1 MTYLS
6 TIARLPGRW
15 LHMAPRGLIR
25 FLCVGFGGLAVDQ
38 SVLWTSEH
46 LGAPYWAA
54 RAIAIFLATCVTWA
68 LNRRFTFGH
77 SGRAP
82 HHEAL
87 RYFAVAMV
95 AQYGVNYPVSLIA
108 PALAPHMSHQLAAF
122 CGAVVAT
129 VFSYSGQRFFTFARA
144 PEQLEKAV
152 SDRD

>member
-6 TIARLPGRW
+6 TIARVPGRW
-15 LHMAPRGLIR
+15 LHRAPKGLIR
-25 FLCVGFGGLAVDQ
+25 FLCVGLGGLAVDQ

-46 LGAPYWAA
+46 FGAPYWAA
-54 RAIAIFLATCVTWA
+54 RGIAILVATCVTWA

-77 SGRAP
+77 SGRAA

-87 RYFAVAMV
+87 RYFTVALI
-95 AQYGVNYPVSLIA
+95 AQFGVNYPVSLAA
-108 PALAPHMSHQLAAF
+108 PAVIPHMPHPLAAF

-129 VFSYSGQRFFTFARA
+129 VFSYTGQRFFTFARN
-144 PEQLEKAV
+144 PEQTEKAA